1 MLRTFKDGGGIL
13 HTQIPPLFLPFTIDI
28 ICHSF
33 TESQDSFDGFL
44 RVLKKGSLEH
54 YEVLIQKGFTNL
66 LQALSEETKDMN
78 QMFFGSLE

>member
-1 MLRTFKDGGGIL
+1 
-13 HTQIPPLFLPFTIDI
+13 
-28 ICHSF
+28 
-33 TESQDSFDGFL
+33 
-44 RVLKKGSLEH
+44 VLKKGSLEH